1 MRLFVFLPSP
11 VARFAFP
18 LLAAAL
24 LVGCASDETASSGGG
39 GWSLW
44 PWDVS
49 KAADATANI
58 EYQRTRTEGKEPM
71 YNLIVRNTHLTKTIE
86 GRMETTMQPRPGDV
100 KVDSQSFTLS
110 PSEEKKLLTYPVRMP
125 LTYEV
130 TAFFRE

>member
-1 MRLFVFLPSP
+1 MRLFAFLPALA
-11 VARFAFP
+11 VRFAFP
-18 LLAAAL
+18 MLASML
-24 LVGCASDETASSGGG
+24 LVGCASDDTASSER

-86 GRMETTMQPRPGDV
+86 GRMETTVQPRPGDV
-100 KVDSQSFTLS
+100 KVDRQSFTLS

-125 LTYEV
+125 LSYEV